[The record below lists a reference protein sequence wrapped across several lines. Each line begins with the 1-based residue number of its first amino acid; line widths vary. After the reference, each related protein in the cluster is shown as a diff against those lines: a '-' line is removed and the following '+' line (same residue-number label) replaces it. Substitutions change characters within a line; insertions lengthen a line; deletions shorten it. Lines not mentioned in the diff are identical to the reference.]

1 MTKAEQETT
10 FRWDLEERVVHVWSA
25 QPEVWRK
32 MARLGVVERRTPSM
46 QAGLV
51 VGRWYALP
59 LAGFRWGVK
68 RKGGTR
74 GNLATLA
81 RFRHVNNVVRSDQ
94 EAGRD
99 QA

>member
-32 MARLGVVERRTPSM
+32 LARLGVVESRVPSM
-46 QAGLV
+46 QGGRV

-59 LAGFRWGVK
+59 LAGFRWGMK
-68 RKGGTR
+68 RKGGGR
-74 GNLATLA
+74 GNLGALA
-81 RFRHVNNVVRSDQ
+81 RFRQASSLASTDQ
-94 EAGRD
+94 DASHDRV
-99 QA
+99 